1 MYRFLASWFV
11 QNPRIMYIILVL
23 KSQDFAQNST
33 ICLGG
38 KSQEIVKI
46 LGAKLSRNREIITA
60 GRGRSFDQTSFDEEC
75 KLRLSFLAC
84 FNSSN

>member
-23 KSQDFAQNST
+23 KSQDFVQNST

-60 GRGRSFDQTSFDEEC
+60 GRSRSFDQTSFDEGC